1 MSTIDY
7 NSIVPVVTLH
17 NTTDQFSDNGDSYY
31 SKFYHLSE
39 TCYPTHNE

>member
-7 NSIVPVVTLH
+7 KSIVPVVTLH
-17 NTTDQFSDNGDSYY
+17 TNYVLPISNGDSYY
-31 SKFYHLSE
+31 NKFYHLSE

>member
-17 NTTDQFSDNGDSYY
+17 NTTDQFSDNAWGQ
-31 SKFYHLSE
+31 LL
-39 TCYPTHNE
+39 